1 MKSNFRI
8 ILLVFLLVI
17 KYSGGYSQNT
27 ENAGN
32 QEKKI
37 LDSISAR
44 GLIHKTNNER
54 PVISLTREQALR
66 YLQRTYR
73 MYNWN
78 NPEDRFR
85 QAIGQLIYFAANTP
99 YDSTKNF
106 LDKYAYDSINIPW
119 EKFYVWDTL
128 KLKVPVIPALQF
140 TMPRDS
146 GAKVDTLH
154 KNYAG
159 DSLNHII
166 STNKPSIL
174 LKSPNSTVHLKD
186 TLVIVAIDTLR
197 EVTST
202 ENGFPFRYYKWPYQ
216 GDSIKTA
223 INSLMGFLED
233 RDSSVVK
240 ISGSSRAVAKVMLNS
255 RSGKFVRFWLPNEFS
270 DSVTVWIGS
279 VSRNTLG
286 IFLEDGI
293 ILRRPT
299 KELKY
304 SDAKLNLKDINS
316 KSLQDLNKNAI
327 KPHYW
332 RLHSESNFIFN
343 QTALSNWVR
352 GGDNSIALTSDI
364 TGYADYNNKKL
375 NIFSNNFV
383 RFKYGLLKSGDD
395 PIRKNTDLLETNS
408 KINHKAFG
416 KFDFSAI
423 MLFKTQI
430 SKGYNY
436 PNDSVPVSKF
446 LSPAVFIFGF
456 GLDYKPNKT
465 TSINFSPLSY
475 KVTFVTDT
483 GRVPPHIDQT
493 KYGIPLN
500 KKAFHEPGASLM
512 ISNEFSPYKTLTIVN
527 RLQLFTNYIHN
538 PQNVDVNW
546 EMIATAKINWF
557 TDVRFNTQL
566 IFDDDT
572 KTPLYYKNKQPVLGP
587 DGKQKKTARIQFKEL
602 FGFSFVFRF

>member
-1 MKSNFRI
+1 M
-8 ILLVFLLVI
+8 
-17 KYSGGYSQNT
+17 
-27 ENAGN
+27 
-32 QEKKI
+32 

-44 GLIHKTNNER
+44 GLIHKTNIEK
-54 PVISLTREQALR
+54 PVIRLNRDQALR

-78 NPEDRFR
+78 NPEDPFR
-85 QAIGQLIYFAANTP
+85 QAMGQLIYFAANNP

-106 LDKYAYDSINIPW
+106 LDRYTYDSINIPW
-119 EKFYVWDTL
+119 DKFYVWDTL
-128 KLKVPVIPALQF
+128 KLRVPVIPALQF
-140 TMPRDS
+140 TLPRDS
-146 GAKVDTLH
+146 IVKTDTILKH
-154 KNYAG
+154 YSG
-159 DSLNHII
+159 DSLKHVI
-166 STNKPSIL
+166 SINEPSNF
-174 LKSPNSTVHLKD
+174 LKSPKSTVHLKD
-186 TLVIVAIDTLR
+186 TIVIVAIDTLR
-197 EVTST
+197 EVTLPGK
-202 ENGFPFRYYKWPYQ
+202 EFPFRYYKWPYQ

-223 INSLMGFLED
+223 INSLMGFMEE
-233 RDSSVVK
+233 RDSSIVK
-240 ISGSSRAVAKVMLNS
+240 ISGSSRAVAHVWLNS
-255 RSGKFVRFWLPNEFS
+255 KTGKFVRFWLPNEFS

-286 IFLEDGI
+286 VFLEDGI
-293 ILRRPT
+293 IFRRPT

-304 SDAKLNLKDINS
+304 SDAKLTLKDINS
-316 KSLQDLNKNAI
+316 KSLQDLIENKI
-327 KPHYW
+327 KPHYLK
-332 RLHSESNFIFN
+332 LHSESNFIFN

-352 GGDNSIALTSDI
+352 GGDNSIALAMDV
-364 TGYADYNNKKL
+364 TGYADYNNKKF
-375 NIFSNNFV
+375 NIISNNFI

-446 LSPAVFIFGF
+446 LSPAVFTFGF

-465 TSINFSPLSY
+465 TSINLSPLSY
-475 KVTFVTDT
+475 KVTLVTDT

-493 KYGIPLN
+493 KYGIAIN

-512 ISNEFSPYKTLTIVN
+512 ISNEFSPYKTITIVN

-557 TDVRFNTQL
+557 TDVRLNTQL

-572 KTPLYYKNKQPVLGP
+572 KTPMFYKNKQPVLGP
-587 DGKQKKTARIQFKEL
+587 DGIQKKTARIQFKEL